1 MKAAV
6 RVPERVMKVAIC
18 GFGTVG
24 SGCYEVLTT
33 NAARIAAQVG
43 CPVEIKYIC
52 DIREF
57 PGHPAEKLIVKDFSV
72 IENDPEVDV
81 VMEVMGGKTFAYDFT
96 KRALLKGKSVCTSN
110 KELVSAHGAELLKL
124 AKEHNC
130 NYFFEA
136 SVGGGIPCI
145 RPMITSL
152 TADRILEMK
161 SIINGTTNYILTK
174 MRDENMDFSDAL
186 KQAQAN
192 GFAEANPAADIEGMD
207 AARKTSIFASLV
219 TGKQVDVE
227 DIYTEGITAVTATDI
242 AYAKKLKATI
252 RLFSLIRECNESYV
266 AMVAPFLI
274 RSNCQLFFVDDVFNA
289 VTVKGNAVGDLMFYG
304 RGAGS
309 LPTASAVVA
318 DCVEACRNLGRTLP
332 VYWEEEKFELASKD
346 SLKSNFFVRVPAA
359 EADKAKNIFNISETV
374 DAIGDEFA
382 FVTDVLTDSEF
393 EAKKEGLTIIN
404 RIRCDF

>member
-1 MKAAV
+1 M
-6 RVPERVMKVAIC
+6 
-18 GFGTVG
+18 
-24 SGCYEVLTT
+24 
-33 NAARIAAQVG
+33 NAAKIAEKVG

-110 KELVSAHGAELLKL
+110 KELVSAHGAELLKI

-152 TADRILEMK
+152 TADEILEMK
-161 SIINGTTNYILTK
+161 SIINGTTNYILTQ
-174 MRDENMDFSDAL
+174 MRDNGMDFSVAL

-207 AARKTSIFASLV
+207 AARKTAIFASLV

-227 DIYTEGITAVTATDI
+227 DVYVEGITTITATDI
-242 AYAKKLKATI
+242 EYARKLKANI
-252 RLFSLIRECNESYV
+252 KLFSLIRNNNGSII

-274 RSNCQLFFVDDVFNA
+274 RKNCQLFFVDDVFNA

-309 LPTASAVVA
+309 LPTASAVVS
-318 DCVEACRNLGRTLP
+318 DCIEACKNLGRTIP
-332 VYWEEEKFELASKD
+332 IAWSEEKYALASKD
-346 SLKSNFFVRVPAA
+346 TLTGNFFVRVPAA
-359 EADKAKNIFNISETV
+359 EADKAKSIFNITETV
-374 DAIGDEFA
+374 EAIGDEFA
-382 FVTDVLTDSEF
+382 FVTDVLTNADF
-393 EAKKEGLTIIN
+393 EAKKAGLTIIN